1 MREVFLRLGRLVERL
16 RKRKNAMAVKVAIN
30 GFGRIGR
37 LVLRAI
43 VESGREDVVPVV
55 INDLGSVEANAH
67 LFRYDSV
74 HGRFPGEVQVEGDS
88 IIIRHNGRTFGPIRV
103 TAERDPAKV
112 PLQGVDVA
120 MECTGLFT
128 KKDTAGQ
135 LITAGARKVLI
146 SAPGDGVDATIVY
159 GVNHNTITPDMTVI
173 SNASCTTNCLAPMA
187 KVLHDRFRI
196 LRGYMVTIHAY
207 TGDQRTVDTL
217 HKDLHRARAAAMS
230 TIPTSTGA
238 AKAVGLVLPE
248 LKGKLDGTAIRVPVP
263 NVSLVSLDVNL
274 EKTATVEEVNAAMK
288 AAAEGEL
295 KGILVY
301 NTEKLVS
308 IDFNHAPASCSFDAT
323 QTAVVDGQMV
333 RVMGWYDNEWGFSN
347 RMSDTAA
354 LFGSL

>member
-1 MREVFLRLGRLVERL
+1 MP
-16 RKRKNAMAVKVAIN
+16 VKVAIN

-43 VESGREDVVPVV
+43 VESGRTDLECVA

-74 HGRFPGEVQVEGDS
+74 HGRFPGEVAVDGDT
-88 IIIRHNGRTFGPIRV
+88 ITIHHNGRKYGPIKV
-103 TAERDPAKV
+103 SAERDPTKV
-112 PLQGVDVA
+112 PYQGVDVA

-128 KKDTAGQ
+128 SKDKASALLQ
-135 LITAGARKVLI
+135 AGARKVLV
-146 SAPGDGVDATIVY
+146 SAPADGVDATIVY
-159 GVNHNTITPDMTVI
+159 GVNHKTLTKDMTVV

-187 KVLHDRFRI
+187 KVLHEKFGI

-217 HKDLHRARAAAMS
+217 HKDLHRARAAAVS
-230 TIPTSTGA
+230 AIPTSTGA

-248 LKGKLDGTAIRVPVP
+248 LKGKLDGTAIRIPTP
-263 NVSLVSLDVNL
+263 NVSLVSLDFVPRAEGL
-274 EKTATVEEVNAAMK
+274 TKETVNAAMK

-295 KGILVY
+295 KGILAY
-301 NTEKLVS
+301 NTAPLVS
-308 IDFNHAPASCSFDAT
+308 VDFNHDPHSCSFDAT
-323 QTAVVDGQMV
+323 QTQVVDGGLV

>member
-1 MREVFLRLGRLVERL
+1 MP
-16 RKRKNAMAVKVAIN
+16 VKVAIN

-43 VESGREDVVPVV
+43 IESGRTDVEPIA

-67 LFRYDSV
+67 LFKYDSV
-74 HGRFPGEVQVEGDS
+74 HGRFPGEVEVSGQT
-88 IIIRHNGRTFGPIRV
+88 ITIRHNGRVYGPITV
-103 TAERDPAKV
+103 SAERDPAKV
-112 PLQGVDVA
+112 PYQGVDVA
-120 MECTGLFT
+120 LECTGIFT
-128 KKDTAGQ
+128 KKEAASQ

-159 GVNHNTITPDMTVI
+159 GVNEKTLTSAMTVV

-187 KVLHDRFRI
+187 KVLHDNFGI

-207 TGDQRTVDTL
+207 TGDQNTVDTL
-217 HKDLHRARAAAMS
+217 HKDLHRARAAGVSA
-230 TIPTSTGA
+230 IPTSTGA
-238 AKAVGLVLPE
+238 AKAVGLVMPE
-248 LKGKLDGTAIRVPVP
+248 LAGKLDGTAIRIPIA

-274 EKTATVEEVNAAMK
+274 AKTPTKEEINAAMK
-288 AAAEGEL
+288 AASIGPL
-295 KGILVY
+295 KGILDY
-301 NTEKLVS
+301 STPPLVS
-308 IDFNHAPASCSFDAT
+308 IDFNHNPASCSFDAT
-323 QTAVVDGQMV
+323 QTAVVDGQLA

>member
-1 MREVFLRLGRLVERL
+1 
-16 RKRKNAMAVKVAIN
+16 MAVKVAIN

-43 VESGREDVVPVV
+43 VESGRTDVVPVA

-67 LFRYDSV
+67 LFSYDSV
-74 HGRFPGEVQVEGDS
+74 HGRFPGTVEVSGQQ
-88 IIIRHNGRTFGPIRV
+88 ITIRHNGRVYGPITV
-103 TAERDPAKV
+103 SAERDPSKV
-112 PLQGVDVA
+112 PYQGVDVA
-120 MECTGLFT
+120 LECTGIFT
-128 KKDTAGQ
+128 KKESASH

-146 SAPGDGVDATIVY
+146 SAPADGVDATIVY
-159 GVNHNTITPDMTVI
+159 GVNEKTLTKDMTVI

-187 KVLHDRFRI
+187 KVLHENFGI

-207 TGDQRTVDTL
+207 TGDQNTVDTL
-217 HKDLHRARAAAMS
+217 HKDLHRARAAAVS
-230 TIPTSTGA
+230 AIPTSTGA

-248 LKGKLDGTAIRVPVP
+248 LAGKLDGTAIRIPTP

-274 EKTATVEEVNAAMK
+274 SKTPTKDEINAVML
-288 AAAEGEL
+288 AASEGAL
-295 KGILVY
+295 KGILAY
-301 NTEKLVS
+301 NKVPLVS
-308 IDFNHAPASCSFDAT
+308 IDFNHNPASCTFDAT
-323 QTAVVDGQMV
+323 QTAVVDGAMV